1 MSDSELKELIHTK
14 KLIEEGKVRE
24 ALKIISD
31 LEKRSD
37 ISNHD
42 LLLCKLLKGVIL
54 CRTARYTE
62 VFNYVNQILQESQKQ
77 GDLISYFDTLL
88 ILAYS
93 YILSGSL
100 NQGETILI
108 QAEELFE
115 KLEIATEIELR
126 EKESYMVRIRANLS
140 ALKGDIHLS
149 QKLNIRA
156 LELAK
161 DSEDKDLKTTC
172 LVNLSEGY
180 IFLGDY
186 DKALDYAKRA
196 LDVPYPLWLMWRLC
210 ILIEILLCKNDI
222 VNAKFYLQKMSDLR
236 DKEGNKFLKIF
247 LYCKALILKTSLRAK
262 DRVKAE
268 EIFKNIIE
276 DWDKDSDFPILIK
289 SLLNICGLLL
299 VELRITNDIDIINE
313 IKPYIAKILKFFERQ
328 QSYWFFTETYRLQ
341 AKLSL
346 LTFNIKEARRFLIQ
360 AQQIAERF
368 GISQLAII
376 ISEENE
382 DLLKKLDSW
391 ENLKEIEAPMADR
404 IELARLDE
412 LIEAMTH
419 KRIAITTQVLE
430 ERVAIT
436 KEKKICLVCK
446 GEVLK
451 FSYICECGAIYCN
464 NCARALTNL
473 ENVCWACEISIDPLK
488 PVKPYTEKGEE
499 NINKTKK
506 GNKKK

>member
-1 MSDSELKELIHTK
+1 MSDSDLKEIIHVK
-14 KLIEEGKVRE
+14 KLIEEGMVKE
-24 ALKIISD
+24 ALKIISELD
-31 LEKRSD
+31 KRSD

-42 LLLCKLLKGVIL
+42 LLLCKLLKVRIL
-54 CRTARYTE
+54 CRITHYTE
-62 VFNYVNQILQESQKQ
+62 VINFIDPVLQESQKQ
-77 GDLISYFDTLL
+77 GDLISYFDALL

-93 YILSGSL
+93 YILSGTLS
-100 NQGETILI
+100 QGETILI

-115 KLEIATEIELR
+115 KLEIATEVELR

-149 QKLNIRA
+149 QKLNERA

-180 IFLGDY
+180 LFLGDY
-186 DKALDYAKRA
+186 DKAIDYVKRA
-196 LDVPYPLWLMWRLC
+196 LDVPYPLWVMWRLC

-222 VNAKFYLQKMSDLR
+222 VNAKFYFQKMGDLR
-236 DKEGNKFLKIF
+236 DEEGNVSLRIF
-247 LYCKALILKTSLRAK
+247 MYCKALILKTSLRAK

-276 DWDKDSDFPILIK
+276 EWEKESDFPILIK

-299 VELRITNDIDIINE
+299 VELRITNDIDVINE
-313 IKPYIAKILKFFERQ
+313 INPYVAKLLKFFERQ
-328 QSYWFFTETYRLQ
+328 QSYWFFVETYRLQ

-368 GISQLAII
+368 NISQLAII
-376 ISEENE
+376 VSKENE
-382 DLLKKLDSW
+382 DLLKNLDAW
-391 ENLKEIEAPMADR
+391 KNLKEIDAPMADR

-412 LIEAMTH
+412 LIESMTQ
-419 KRIAITTQVLE
+419 KRFAITSQILE

-473 ENVCWACEISIDPLK
+473 ENVCWVCEISIDPLK
-488 PVKPYTEKGEE
+488 PVKPYAENGEK
-499 NINKTKK
+499 ISKKLHK